1 MGNPFTSLLAPWRRP
16 KTIVLD
22 LRPLQCGYAGK
33 GIGRYTLEC
42 ARRIQA
48 AAHRE
53 AGEKRPRFQVS
64 TLVRADRE
72 NPIPELPVLIAAP
85 PVKRPW
91 LWDQTVLPFLLI
103 KHRVGLFHTFVA
115 MGPLA
120 EISYPAAFAF
130 RTLATVHDWHMFAPD
145 APDIDRFYRNTWRIG
160 IQKRYLPKVRR
171 LVVDSEQVKVDSIMQ
186 GGVNGERV
194 RVVPLGGG
202 HFDEVEPGSWQ
213 MENFVLSVGDTP
225 TKNLPLIRDALTALR
240 TKFIHLNWVIVGDLR
255 NVEARLAAAPA
266 SPPDAAAPAAP
277 ASPSDPTAATGT
289 GTLPSWISVL
299 ENPNDA
305 VLKAC
310 YQKALCLLF
319 PSTREGFGIPALEAM
334 RLGCPVLAAD
344 IEPLKSLVGNPAALL
359 PPGDPVPWTGAV
371 RKLLFFPDTRKANIA
386 HGKARAAEF
395 SWDRTAEELVKLYLE

>member
-1 MGNPFTSLLAPWRRP
+1 MGNPFSTLLAPWRRP

-33 GIGRYTLEC
+33 GVGRYTLEC

-91 LWDQTVLPFLLI
+91 LWDQTVLPYLLF
-103 KHRVGLFHTFVA
+103 KHRVGLFHSFVA
-115 MGPLA
+115 MGPLP

-130 RTLATVHDWHMFAPD
+130 RTLATIHDWHMFAPD
-145 APDIDRFYRNTWRIG
+145 APDIDQFYRATLRIR
-160 IQKRYLPKVRR
+160 IQKRRLPKVRR
-171 LVVDSEQVKVDSIMQ
+171 LVAVSEQVKVDCIML
-186 GGVNGERV
+186 GGVNGDRV
-194 RVVPLGGG
+194 SVVPNGGD
-202 HFDEVEPGSWQ
+202 HFDAVESGSWQ
-213 MENFVLSVGDTP
+213 MENFVLSVGDAP

-240 TKFIHLNWVIVGDLR
+240 AKYVHLNWVIVGDRR
-255 NVEARLAAAPA
+255 NVEARLAAPG
-266 SPPDAAAPAAP
+266 SE
-277 ASPSDPTAATGT
+277 
-289 GTLPSWISVL
+289 TLPSWISVL
-299 ENPNDA
+299 ENPSDA
-305 VLKAC
+305 ILKGC

-319 PSTREGFGIPALEAM
+319 PSKREGFGIPALEAM

-344 IEPLKSLVGNPAALL
+344 IEPLKSLVANPAALL
-359 PPGDPVPWTGAV
+359 PPDDPAPWTEAV

-386 HGKARAAEF
+386 LGKARAADF
-395 SWDRTAEELVKLYLE
+395 PWDRTAEALVKLYLE

>member
-1 MGNPFTSLLAPWRRP
+1 MGNPFTTLLAPWRRP
-16 KTIVLD
+16 KSIVLD

-72 NPIPELPVLIAAP
+72 NPMPELPVLIAAP

-103 KHRVGLFHTFVA
+103 KRRVGLFHSFA
-115 MGPLA
+115 SMGPLD

-130 RTLATVHDWHMFAPD
+130 RTVATVHDWHMFAPD
-145 APDIDRFYRNTWRIG
+145 APDLDKFYRGTWRIR
-160 IQKRYLPKVRR
+160 IQRNRLPKVRR

-186 GGVNGERV
+186 GAVNGERV
-194 RVVPLGGG
+194 RVVPLGCE
-202 HFDEVEPGSWQ
+202 HFDAVEAGAWQ

-240 TKFIHLNWVIVGDLR
+240 AKFIHLNWVIVGDHR
-255 NVEARLAAAPA
+255 NVEARLGA
-266 SPPDAAAPAAP
+266 
-277 ASPSDPTAATGT
+277 TAAEP
-289 GTLPSWISVL
+289 LPSWISVL
-299 ENPNDA
+299 ENPSDI
-305 VLKAC
+305 VLKGC

-319 PSTREGFGIPALEAM
+319 PSSREGFGIPALEAM

-359 PPGDPVPWTGAV
+359 PPGDPAPWTEAV

-386 HGKARAAEF
+386 HGRARAADF
-395 SWDRTAEELVKLYLE
+395 SWDRTAEALVKIYLE